1 MKANCV
7 LCYKCKKNNAV
18 VCTREKSCKDCFLQ
32 LVEYTFKNTL
42 REKCL
47 FKNKGGYNFQLPGQ
61 LVQKNDKREDMQEKK
76 CNKPVVQGEYA
87 PCEHGHFAGRSSC
100 KELNEGM
107 YSDGTEKKGKN
118 VTTLGTQPQ
127 KKKTAIAFSGEICS
141 SFLLFLFVKYLKNVK
156 NRKND
161 LLLTNEYCVF
171 SEIIFVD
178 IFQDEN
184 YILSLIG
191 AIEEMFRGFEESGD
205 SKGGNNDEAEE
216 AAEEA
221 VEAAGEAV
229 DKSAYHEAYHRD
241 NQSEEHEEKNQHSR
255 KHGESSPLESSDK
268 ILFVNGVF
276 KKINKVVFT
285 VLKSNYFV
293 SEHYKSEFLVHYD
306 LVKKE
311 KSYYLNYI
319 NELIIYNAILKYSID
334 ENINYVLFGNNA
346 NNISNKSFLY
356 TIFGNGINLPICTA
370 YIDNRYKNVNFI
382 KPLRDLLSKEIYIYC
397 YYKNIAYLRNTS
409 FDGNIVYRTINEMLS
424 SLDSKNNTTSII
436 NNTTGNLVNK
446 VNFMNVGNE
455 ASIESVAKMAN
466 LTSATQHPRGGKNQ
480 EDYILTDVNTQDG
493 EKIRDVEVI
502 PEKLHSY
509 SYIERDHAANY
520 IEKCA
525 NTYKSF
531 LVCYICSGN
540 KETEEEKKFIKKMNK
555 IQLTNLE
562 KMKHT
567 SLICS
572 TCLSIFSSSDNFV
585 NLFNVFFNI

>member
-7 LCYKCKKNNAV
+7 LCYKCKKKNAV

-47 FKNKGGYNFQLPGQ
+47 FKNKGGNNIQLPGQ
-61 LVQKNDKREDMQEKK
+61 LVQKNDKREHIQERK
-76 CNKPVVQGEYA
+76 CNKPVAQGGYA
-87 PCEHGHFAGRSSC
+87 PCEHGHFAGRSCC
-100 KELNEGM
+100 KEVNEGM
-107 YSDGTEKKGKN
+107 YLDGTERKGKN
-118 VTTLGTQPQ
+118 VTTLSTQPH

-191 AIEEMFRGFEESGD
+191 SIEQMFRGFKESGD

-216 AAEEA
+216 EA
-221 VEAAGEAV
+221 SEDGV
-229 DKSAYHEAYHRD
+229 DKSAYHEAYHTHSK
-241 NQSEEHEEKNQHSR
+241 SEEHGEETQDSR
-255 KHGESSPLESSDK
+255 KHDESSPPEGCEK

-276 KKINKVVFT
+276 KKKINKVHFT

-293 SEHYKSEFLVHYD
+293 NAHHKSEFLEHYD

-311 KSYYLNYI
+311 KGYYLNYI
-319 NELIIYNAILKYSID
+319 NELVIYNAILKYSID
-334 ENINYVLFGNNA
+334 EKINYVLFGNNA

-370 YIDNRYKNVNFI
+370 YIDNRYKNINLI
-382 KPLRDLLSKEIYIYC
+382 KPLRDLLNKEIYIYC
-397 YYKNIAYLRNTS
+397 YYKNITYLRNTS

-424 SLDSKNNTTSII
+424 SLDSKNNTSSII
-436 NNTTGNLVNK
+436 NNTTGNLVNMA
-446 VNFMNVGNE
+446 NLMNVGNE
-455 ASIESVAKMAN
+455 ANMARVASAAKMAN
-466 LTSATQHPRGGKNQ
+466 LTSAMQHSHGGKNQ

-493 EKIRDVEVI
+493 EKNSDTEVI
-502 PEKLHSY
+502 PEKLHIY
-509 SYIERDHAANY
+509 RDTERDHAAKY
-520 IEKCA
+520 MKKYA

-531 LVCYICSGN
+531 FACYICSGN
-540 KETEEEKKFIKKMNK
+540 KETQEQKTFIKKMNK

-562 KMKHT
+562 KMRHT

-572 TCLSIFSSSDNFV
+572 TCLSIFSSSDNCV
-585 NLFNVFFNI
+585 NLFNVFFDI

>member
-47 FKNKGGYNFQLPGQ
+47 FKNKGGHNFQLSRQ
-61 LVQKNDKREDMQEKK
+61 LAQKNDKREDMQERK
-76 CNKPVVQGEYA
+76 CNKPFAHGEYA
-87 PCEHGHFAGRSSC
+87 PGEHAHFAGRSCC

-107 YSDGTEKKGKN
+107 YSDGTQRKGKT
-118 VTTLGTQPQ
+118 VTTLSTQQ
-127 KKKTAIAFSGEICS
+127 QRKKTAIAFSGEICS

-191 AIEEMFRGFEESGD
+191 AIEEIFRRFEESGD
-205 SKGGNNDEAEE
+205 SKGGNDNEVVAAADE
-216 AAEEA
+216 
-221 VEAAGEAV
+221 V
-229 DKSAYHEAYHRD
+229 DKSAFHEAHHAD
-241 NQSEEHEEKNQHSR
+241 SQSEHRGEETQHSR
-255 KHGESSPLESSDK
+255 KHDKTSPPEGSDR
-268 ILFVNGVF
+268 ILFLNGVF
-276 KKINKVVFT
+276 KKKINKVHFT

-293 SEHYKSEFLVHYD
+293 NEHYKSEFLVHYD

-311 KSYYLNYI
+311 KNYYLNYI

-370 YIDNRYKNVNFI
+370 YIDNRYKNINFI
-382 KPLRDLLSKEIYIYC
+382 KPLRDLLNKEIYIYC

-424 SLDSKNNTTSII
+424 SLDSKNNTSSII
-436 NNTTGNLVNK
+436 NNTTGNLINMVNM
-446 VNFMNVGNE
+446 VNLMNVGNE
-455 ASIESVAKMAN
+455 ASMASAAKMAN
-466 LTSATQHPRGGKNQ
+466 LTSAKRHPCGGKNK
-480 EDYILTDVNTQDG
+480 EDYILIDVNTQDG
-493 EKIRDVEVI
+493 EKNSDVEVV

-509 SYIERDHAANY
+509 SDIERDHAANY
-520 IEKCA
+520 VKKCT

-531 LVCYICSGN
+531 FACYICSGN
-540 KETEEEKKFIKKMNK
+540 KETQEEKQFIKKMNK

-572 TCLSIFSSSDNFV
+572 TCLSIFSSSDNCV